1 MCELLRESQ
10 RGATPPGLSVPGYPT
25 STSAMSSSIAI
36 DRSPDVGR
44 QSLTLLRFTML
55 MIRVGVAAAAMP
67 TATVPLYSSPARG
80 KHSSVLTPSSALTTS
95 PSTTTSRRTPT
106 ADASLQVDAAA
117 WWNHAGA
124 DAAAARGSIPPD
136 PSLGASAGLSSPT
149 ATPPSSHNSADAPLP
164 PRNAAGAIVP
174 LPVNPLSAQL
184 SAAAGGRI
192 TAIRRFSTAHGLDGS
207 GAVNALTA
215 VSSRPSLDAAGVLTP
230 SQPLVMHAPGTLGTR
245 PSDVSGALLP

>member
-1 MCELLRESQ
+1 MTVVPTRLPDAGETGKGRGPVRSGWTCVQEGALRRGSHVTQVCSLCGTGASTTLGCLSRLCARPPHWSGTVCELLRESQ

-106 ADASLQVDAAA
+106 AE
-117 WWNHAGA
+117 
-124 DAAAARGSIPPD
+124 R
-136 PSLGASAGLSSPT
+136 
-149 ATPPSSHNSADAPLP
+149 
-164 PRNAAGAIVP
+164 
-174 LPVNPLSAQL
+174 
-184 SAAAGGRI
+184 
-192 TAIRRFSTAHGLDGS
+192 
-207 GAVNALTA
+207 
-215 VSSRPSLDAAGVLTP
+215 
-230 SQPLVMHAPGTLGTR
+230 
-245 PSDVSGALLP
+245 